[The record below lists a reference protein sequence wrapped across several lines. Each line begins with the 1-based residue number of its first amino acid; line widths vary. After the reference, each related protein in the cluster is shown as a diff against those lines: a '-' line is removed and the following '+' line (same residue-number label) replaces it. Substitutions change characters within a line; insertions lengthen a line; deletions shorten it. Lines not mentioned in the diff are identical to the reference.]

1 MDALLVTD
9 VFYVLFGFMNHT
21 LCFGDRVCLCYLPY
35 SSSKIPSKGVNCG
48 RFYVWCFSLW
58 LVNGYVMY
66 AFKSQPA

>member
-35 SSSKIPSKGVNCG
+35 SSSKIPSKGVN
-48 RFYVWCFSLW
+48 LW
-58 LVNGYVMY
+58 EVLCLVFLFMDG
-66 AFKSQPA
+66 